1 MKNILLYSFF
11 AAITLMTVVPAHA
24 VATQTGEVLSVVK
37 TQPQPLCCYDGADD
51 APLQFSVNDYNLKVQ
66 VGAKVYD
73 LEYQTALD
81 YFPSSVVDGADVP
94 VRLTRHQMFL
104 QTSGGELPT
113 IILHS
118 HNVKATAEVKL
129 SAR

>member
-1 MKNILLYSFF
+1 MKSILLYTFF
-11 AAITLMTVVPAHA
+11 AAILMTVVPAHA
-24 VATQTGEVLSVVK
+24 VSTQTGEVLSVVK
-37 TQPQPLCCYDGADD
+37 SQPQPLCCYDGTDT
-51 APLQFSVNDYNLKVQ
+51 PLQSSVNDYNLKVQ

-81 YFPSSVVDGADVP
+81 YFPSNVVDGADVP

-104 QTSGGELPT
+104 QTSGGELPA